1 MTTTLL
7 YLGGIFF
14 FFLVVHLVRG
24 RRSNLWRPS
33 VARQIENNSPEAERA
48 QAETQLA
55 ASAPSGGVQSN
66 HREVVCH

>member
-14 FFLVVHLVRG
+14 FFLVVHFVRG

-33 VARQIENNSPEAERA
+33 VPRQIANNSPESQPD
-48 QAETQLA
+48 QAKTQLA

>member
-14 FFLVVHLVRG
+14 FFLVVHFVRG

-33 VARQIENNSPEAERA
+33 VPRQVANNSPEGERA

-55 ASAPSGGVQSN
+55 APGPSGGVQSN